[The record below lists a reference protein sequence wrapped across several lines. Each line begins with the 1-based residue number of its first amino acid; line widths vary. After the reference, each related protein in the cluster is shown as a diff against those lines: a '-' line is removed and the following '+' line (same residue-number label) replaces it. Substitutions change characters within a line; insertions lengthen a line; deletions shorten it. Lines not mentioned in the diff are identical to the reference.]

1 MMNGMKFSRRNET
14 SLNFFGEGF
23 MNNMKNGTGI
33 FLLLCFGFLC
43 FSACSVGLFPS
54 KDPWYA
60 QHYIIMQDFE
70 WDTYKTLSETAKTQF
85 QELFWKVRDPQAQQ
99 IFQSRLKV
107 ATESFKKEN
116 SSTPWNTDRGRI
128 FLLHGKPAELRYVED
143 TSMGGRDY
151 TSTITSPQ
159 RAQVNVDRSGED
171 IGARMSELWVYPFKG
186 YLINYKFDFS
196 QPRQWKLSTNMSE
209 SAYRDEFELNSRVMT
224 YRIIDVEKYKAQLEE
239 LKKIKE

>member
-1 MMNGMKFSRRNET
+1 MRMFK
-14 SLNFFGEGF
+14 NFFKEGF
-23 MNNMKNGTGI
+23 MKDVKKWMGI
-33 FLLLCFGFLC
+33 SLLLCFSFLC

-60 QHYIIMQDFE
+60 KHYIIMQDFE
-70 WDTYKTLSETAKTQF
+70 WGTYKTLSPAAKTQF

-107 ATESFKKEN
+107 ATESFKKE
-116 SSTPWNTDRGRI
+116 SSSNPWNTDRGRI

-151 TSTITSPQ
+151 TSLITTPEKT
-159 RAQVNVDRSGED
+159 QVNVDRSGED
-171 IGARMSELWVYPFKG
+171 IAARMSEVWVYPHKG
-186 YLINYKFDFS
+186 VLINYQFDFK
-196 QPRQWKLSTNMSE
+196 QPRQWKLSTNMSD
-209 SAYRDEFELNSRVMT
+209 SAFRDEFELQSRVVT
-224 YRIIDVEKYKAQLEE
+224 FRIMDVEKYKEQLEE